1 MKIDRKDT
9 GNGTGTITITVET
22 ADIKDKYNN
31 SLKDYSQ
38 KAQIK
43 GFRKGKT
50 PVNFI
55 KKMHGHSILAD
66 TINNVMQAELSDYI
80 KSEELDLIGQPIP
93 SETEED
99 KMSLDP
105 FKIEDVT
112 FNFDF
117 AQAPILDLKSA
128 EDLGT
133 YTTYDV
139 QVPDTMIEEE
149 IANGLKR
156 LGTQEET
163 DESIIENDLV
173 TVAAV
178 ELDGKDAKVEGHE
191 TEFSVLVS
199 MIKDEKAKKAFLGA
213 KKGDSL
219 DFDVYTLEN
228 GTSDDYVAKY
238 LLKLEPEEA
247 ENVGKMFRGEV
258 TKVMRVHEAEKN
270 AEFFKKFTGDES
282 IDTEEKAKDAIR
294 TNVKKHYSK
303 ESDNLLKGKIASDLI
318 EKHPV
323 EFPEAFMKRWI
334 RVATENAETLN
345 IDQEYDAYAKQLQW
359 TLIKSQLM
367 EQYKIEVTEDEI
379 KAAARER
386 VLSYFGGGAA
396 GVDEAMIEGII
407 PRLLNDQQQLN
418 QIYTGVEFDKLM
430 SALVKEVKTDVKSLN
445 TDEFKGVVDAY
456 NEEMKLKG

>member
-22 ADIKDKYNN
+22 VDIKDKYNS
-31 SLKDYSQ
+31 SLKDYSS
-38 KAQIK
+38 KASIK

-99 KMSLDP
+99 QMSLDP
-105 FKIEDVT
+105 FKLEDVT

-117 AQAPILDLKSA
+117 AQAPKLKLKSA

-139 QVPDTMIEEE
+139 QVPDAMIEEE

-156 LGTQEET
+156 LGSQEET
-163 DESIIENDLV
+163 EDAIIENDLV
-173 TVAAV
+173 TVKAV
-178 ELDGKDAKVEGHE
+178 ELDGKNVKEEGHE

-199 MIKDEKAKKAFLGA
+199 MIKDENAKKAFIGA
-213 KKGDSL
+213 KKGDLL
-219 DFDVYTLEN
+219 DFDVYKLEN
-228 GTSDDYVAKY
+228 GSTDDYVAKY
-238 LLKLEPEEA
+238 LLKLDTEEA
-247 ENVGKMFRGEV
+247 AKVGEMFRGEV
-258 TKVMRVHEAEKN
+258 TKVMRVTEAEKN
-270 AEFFKKFTGDES
+270 AEFFQKFTGDES
-282 IDTEEKAKDAIR
+282 VDTEQKAKDAIR
-294 TNVKKHYSK
+294 TNVKKHYTK
-303 ESDNLLKGKIASDLI
+303 ESENLLKGKIASDLI
-318 EKHPV
+318 EQHPV
-323 EFPEAFMKRWI
+323 EFPEVFMKRWI

-345 IDQEYDAYAKQLQW
+345 IEQEYDAYAKQLQW

-367 EQYKIEVTEDEI
+367 EQHKVEVTEDDI

-407 PRLLNDQQQLN
+407 PRLLNDQQQLT

-430 SALVKEVKTDVKSLN
+430 NALVKEVKTDVISLN

-456 NEEMKLKG
+456 NEEMKTKG